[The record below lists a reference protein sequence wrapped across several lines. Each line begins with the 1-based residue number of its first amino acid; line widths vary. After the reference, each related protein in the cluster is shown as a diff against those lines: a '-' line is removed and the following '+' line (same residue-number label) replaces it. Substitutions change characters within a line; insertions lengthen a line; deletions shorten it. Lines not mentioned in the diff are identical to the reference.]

1 MYVHRTTLG
10 WLARRGVLGTGFTA
24 RRGAYAVGFGVA
36 HALLGGAVSVARW
49 LDRPLY
55 PSLATTPIP
64 PPLFVIATPRSGT
77 TFLHH
82 LLALD
87 EERFVSFK
95 LYQTLAPSILL
106 ERAIGHL
113 QQLDQKVGLGL
124 ESLLDA
130 IDRRMFTSWDGIH
143 RVGLRALEE
152 DENLFVYS
160 LVSPALYMLF
170 PAIRALPELVNINGL
185 GGKAIRRL
193 ASDYRESVR
202 RLVYLSGGQ
211 RAPLIKNVL
220 LPSRLPVAERAFPD
234 ARYVHIVRDPR
245 EAIPSAV
252 SLFYAMW
259 QSHSPAIAANSPET
273 RALAGMFLEH
283 YRILCDEG
291 RRQPPERWASVR
303 FEALIED
310 PVRTVEGIYAG
321 FGWQVTDRFRARLEQ
336 ATADSRRFKSRHQY
350 DLAQFG
356 LTDDDLRAALGEH
369 WSAARERVEPTP
381 GSRQQGLD
389 VARHQ
394 ENGPAVV

>member
-1 MYVHRTTLG
+1 MYVHKSTLG

-36 HALLGGAVSVARW
+36 HALLCGAVSAARW

-55 PSLATTPIP
+55 PSFEKTPIP

-106 ERAIGHL
+106 ERAIGQLHELDKRTGRGL
-113 QQLDQKVGLGL
+113 QR
-124 ESLLDA
+124 LLDA
-130 IDRRMFTSWDGIH
+130 VDRRMFTSWDGIH
-143 RVGLRALEE
+143 KVGLRALEE

-170 PAIRALPELVNINGL
+170 PAVRELPELVNISGL
-185 GGKAIRRL
+185 EGKVIRRL

-245 EAIPSAV
+245 EAIPSAI
-252 SLFYAMW
+252 SLFFAMW
-259 QSHSPAIAANSPET
+259 QSHSPAIAADSPAT
-273 RALAGMFLEH
+273 RALADMFLEH

-291 RRQPPERWASVR
+291 RRQPPERWTSVR
-303 FEALIED
+303 FEALIAD
-310 PVRTVEGIYAG
+310 PVGTVERIYAS
-321 FGWQVTDRFRARLEQ
+321 FGWPVTAAFRARLVQ

-356 LTDDDLRAALGEH
+356 LTDDDLRSALGEH
-369 WSAARERVEPTP
+369 WQGGSAASEP
-381 GSRQQGLD
+381 RQGLD

-394 ENGPAVV
+394 ENGRAVV

>member
-1 MYVHRTTLG
+1 MYIHRSTLG

-24 RRGAYAVGFGVA
+24 RRGAYAAGFGLT
-36 HALLGGAVSVARW
+36 HAFLCGAVSVARW
-49 LDRPLY
+49 LDRVCFP
-55 PSLATTPIP
+55 AFEATPIP

-95 LYQTLAPSILL
+95 LYQTLAPSVLL
-106 ERAIGHL
+106 ERGIGQL
-113 QQLDQKVGLGL
+113 QALDQRAGLGL
-124 ESLLDA
+124 ERLLDA
-130 IDRRMFTSWDGIH
+130 IDRRMFTSWEGIH

-170 PAIRALPELVNINGL
+170 PAIRELPELVDISKL
-185 GGKAIRRL
+185 EPRVIRRL

-202 RLVYLSGGQ
+202 RLVYLSGSQ

-220 LPSRLPVAERAFPD
+220 LPSRMAVARRAFPD

-259 QSHSPAIAANSPET
+259 QSHSPSIGPSSPAT
-273 RALAGMFLEH
+273 RALADMFLEH
-283 YRILCDEG
+283 YRILCAEG
-291 RRQPPERWASVR
+291 RQQPPETWATLR
-303 FEALIED
+303 FETLVED
-310 PVRTVEGIYAG
+310 PIGAVQSIYDG
-321 FGWQVTDRFRARLEQ
+321 FGWTISPQFRARLEQ
-336 ATADSRRFKSRHQY
+336 ATADSRRFKSKHSY
-350 DLAQFG
+350 DLARFG
-356 LTDDDLRAALGEH
+356 LTDDDLRSALGEH
-369 WSAARERVEPTP
+369 W
-381 GSRQQGLD
+381 
-389 VARHQ
+389 
-394 ENGPAVV
+394 PAVSQRSAPDAPFAAAAGA